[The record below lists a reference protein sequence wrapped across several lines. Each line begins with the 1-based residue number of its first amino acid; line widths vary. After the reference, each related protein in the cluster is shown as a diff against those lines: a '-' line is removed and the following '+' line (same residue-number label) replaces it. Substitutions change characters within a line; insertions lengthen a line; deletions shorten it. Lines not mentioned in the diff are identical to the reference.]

1 MNEESMKRFNISFDK
16 ADDAQQIEILQDL
29 ETGDIKLNGLL
40 SQEFF
45 FLLHRSTIEGVYS
58 DPLYG
63 GNKNMDG
70 WRMKEFPG
78 AQASYVGVIDS
89 EDFVKMDPVSLKNYQ
104 GH

>member
-1 MNEESMKRFNISFDK
+1 M
-16 ADDAQQIEILQDL
+16 
-29 ETGDIKLNGLL
+29 NGLL

-45 FLLHRSTIEGVYS
+45 FLLQRSTIEGVYS

-78 AQASYVGVIDS
+78 AQASYMGVIDS